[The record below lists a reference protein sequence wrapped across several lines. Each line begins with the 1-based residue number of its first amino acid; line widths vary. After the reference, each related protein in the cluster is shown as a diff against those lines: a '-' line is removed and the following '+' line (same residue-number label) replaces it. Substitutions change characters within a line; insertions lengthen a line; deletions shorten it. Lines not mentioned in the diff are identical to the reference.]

1 MTWLVDCLGTT
12 LFIVIGTGVVA
23 GLLFLI
29 LTIIDLVKANSK
41 MSMASKEE
49 DDEPTRKIVAEK
61 NGWPRN
67 SRTPVKL

>member
-29 LTIIDLVKANSK
+29 LTIIDLVKDK
-41 MSMASKEE
+41 L
-49 DDEPTRKIVAEK
+49 EK
-61 NGWPRN
+61 
-67 SRTPVKL
+67 